1 MANAEEARIDC
12 RVLYEIV
19 DGVYVDAGRAAG
31 LRQGA
36 KGRLERGGQRVAE
49 VEVVKSGGESTYL
62 RIVALHGAKP
72 SPGETLGLVFEG
84 APAASAGSPAGTPSQ
99 TLKGEEGDE
108 APFVPL
114 LAPPDLGA
122 RASTEPNN
130 VFHGWVS
137 FYQLGQLT
145 GGGDHNAYISRLRT
159 GGTLERIDGT
169 PWNFEWSA
177 EVSYRD
183 GEALEDRRDF
193 QEVRFDTYR
202 LSVYRRFD
210 DHSFV
215 RFGRFIPVE
224 LPSVGYLDGVQGE
237 KVIDEHVRLGG
248 MLGFK
253 PGRFDLNMSLDEP
266 MFVPYVTFETGLPPE
281 AHYSGTF
288 GVLGSLWNGSP
299 DRLALLGEQTF
310 DIGNF
315 SALASSEL
323 DVDVGGA
330 VERDGVRL
338 TRLNLVGTYVLGPA
352 HLLRAGIDHYE
363 LPDNEG
369 EQDAID
375 IGTLNIE
382 EFFEDSWWRYWV
394 GASHQF
400 GWGLRLSEEVGY
412 LQSDVDD
419 GIRWVVTLTR
429 TGLPSFPDG
438 SINLSLYN
446 IDGVGA
452 DGYGG
457 RLSAYF
463 PFRNHRLLLMP
474 AVAFRYV
481 EHETTG
487 SNFFDSV
494 TENLWIADVSVRAQY
509 VLSKAWSLQGGVA
522 YAYGDEED
530 RFLIDVAVTFRW

>member
-1 MANAEEARIDC
+1 
-12 RVLYEIV
+12 
-19 DGVYVDAGRAAG
+19 
-31 LRQGA
+31 
-36 KGRLERGGQRVAE
+36 
-49 VEVVKSGGESTYL
+49 
-62 RIVALHGAKP
+62 
-72 SPGETLGLVFEG
+72 
-84 APAASAGSPAGTPSQ
+84 
-99 TLKGEEGDE
+99 
-108 APFVPL
+108 
-114 LAPPDLGA
+114 
-122 RASTEPNN
+122 
-130 VFHGWVS
+130 
-137 FYQLGQLT
+137 
-145 GGGDHNAYISRLRT
+145 
-159 GGTLERIDGT
+159 
-169 PWNFEWSA
+169 
-177 EVSYRD
+177 
-183 GEALEDRRDF
+183 
-193 QEVRFDTYR
+193 
-202 LSVYRRFD
+202 
-210 DHSFV
+210 
-215 RFGRFIPVE
+215 
-224 LPSVGYLDGVQGE
+224 
-237 KVIDEHVRLGG
+237 